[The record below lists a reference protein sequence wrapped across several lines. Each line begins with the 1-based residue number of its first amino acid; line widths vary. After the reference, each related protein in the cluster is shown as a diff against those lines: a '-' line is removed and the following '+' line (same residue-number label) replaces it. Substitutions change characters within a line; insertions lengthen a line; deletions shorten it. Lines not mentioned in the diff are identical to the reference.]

1 MQFYICVVVEHA
13 NEHIYFCL
21 LSYSLIF
28 VLLDKYILTVLRTR
42 FSSLKLC
49 AVGTFEKSQNDSL
62 P

>member
-28 VLLDKYILTVLRTR
+28 YLIGQIHLNSLTYKI
-42 FSSLKLC
+42 F
-49 AVGTFEKSQNDSL
+49 L
-62 P
+62 PQIACSWYV